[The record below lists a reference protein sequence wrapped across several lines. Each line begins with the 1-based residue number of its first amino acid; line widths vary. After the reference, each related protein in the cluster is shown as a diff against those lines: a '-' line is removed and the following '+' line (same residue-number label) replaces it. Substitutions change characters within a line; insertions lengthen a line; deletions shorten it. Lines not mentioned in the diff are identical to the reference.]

1 MKKRL
6 GICLILI
13 IVICIVIFF
22 LSHRSKKTTCILNS
36 KQSDYQISTE
46 YNIYSKKDLVLKVV
60 SKSVVESSNDE
71 ILNEM
76 KKNYN
81 KQYETLNSEYSGY
94 DYKVTV
100 KDNKLYS
107 TVKINYKKYNM
118 KKFIYDNGAMKDY
131 VNDKKQYTLKGAKK
145 YYESIGA
152 TCE

>member
-22 LSHRSKKTTCILNS
+22 LSNRSKKTICMLNS
-36 KQSDYQISTE
+36 KQSDYQASTE
-46 YNIYSKKDLVLKVV
+46 YSIYSKNDLVLKVV
-60 SKSVVESSNDE
+60 SKSVVESSNE
-71 ILNEM
+71 ELLNEM

-81 KQYETLNSEYSGY
+81 KQYKTLNSEYSGY

-107 TVKINYKKYNM
+107 AVKVNYKKYNM
-118 KKFIYDNGAMKDY
+118 KKFIYDNGAMKAY
-131 VNDKKQYTLKGAKK
+131 VNDKKQYTLNGAKE

-152 TCE
+152 TCK